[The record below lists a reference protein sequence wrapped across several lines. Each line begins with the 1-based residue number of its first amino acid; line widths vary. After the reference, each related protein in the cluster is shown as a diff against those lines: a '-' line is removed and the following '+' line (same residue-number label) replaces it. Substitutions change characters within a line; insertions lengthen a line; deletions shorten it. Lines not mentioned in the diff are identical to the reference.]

1 MVDLISEPQIM
12 QSEVILV
19 QQTCL
24 KKDECIN
31 AYKLENY
38 SNNFNSFGDVKGIAL
53 TTRTIMNM
61 CLIFPKKITKFQ
73 NSSQRNMIFFVF
85 IAHLIPLKLSK

>member
-1 MVDLISEPQIM
+1 MVDLISKPQIM

-24 KKDECIN
+24 KKDECII

-38 SNNFNSFGDVKGIAL
+38 LNKFNSFGDGKGIAL
-53 TTRTIMNM
+53 YYKENFDHVSDI
-61 CLIFPKKITKFQ
+61 CICI
-73 NSSQRNMIFFVF
+73 
-85 IAHLIPLKLSK
+85 